1 MIYKIWKHEQIDCLQ
16 NTFIS
21 LESQT
26 EFCNTDCI
34 QKVIK
39 TLQEYVKILADNY
52 GADRNPDSSLGGWI
66 AVFLDENFNT
76 IQYEYKEFLDEHFLN
91 PKLAEVQEIIVDCG
105 NNIHWLLEIYI
116 VSSDFSYIL
125 VFPKK
130 SS

>member
-66 AVFLDENFNT
+66 AVFLDENF
-76 IQYEYKEFLDEHFLN
+76 LN